1 MQCFAGVGETI
12 SGIWDTG
19 KVSFARIIDTGEE
32 SSEVSLTLV
41 KLSKTV
47 IALPTDIVDI
57 G

>member
-1 MQCFAGVGETI
+1 VGDTI

-19 KVSFARIIDTGEE
+19 KVSFGRVIDTGEE

-47 IALPTDIVDI
+47 IALPTGIFDI